1 LNKALVE
8 LCLVGQQGGHIRR
21 LGNAH
26 GVLLHQGLQ
35 AFCIDCKAGFA
46 QGAGAPFGQQLL
58 QAPGLQLLG
67 GVQAQFIVKPELDPG
82 CRYSV
87 GRYSLCGVSQATST
101 STSLALNSGVPPPP
115 QKPTSTP
122 ALASS
127 RIAAWVMEVPVP
139 SRMLVVLAMGM
150 FQYRLRLPASVTYST
165 RPPLTSTRQCS
176 R

>member
-1 LNKALVE
+1 LAILAVNCCTRACRRARSTAKPASRKARVFHSDSSRCRRQVCN
-8 LCLVGQQGGHIRR
+8 CLAASRR
-21 LGNAH
+21 SSSSN
-26 GVLLHQGLQ
+26 QNFTQ
-35 AFCIDCKAGFA
+35 A
-46 QGAGAPFGQQLL
+46 
-58 QAPGLQLLG
+58 
-67 GVQAQFIVKPELDPG
+67 

-101 STSLALNSGVPPPP
+101 SASLALNKGVPPPP

-127 RIAAWVMEVPVP
+127 RMAAWVMEVPVP

-150 FQYRLRLPASVTYST
+150 FQYRLFLPASVTYST